1 MSIVTDTGN
10 PLQPQLDISKT
21 TPVVCKAKNGLGQ
34 ECGNHTFV
42 HGVFL
47 REISA
52 IASPTGKA
60 GVIPIPTFT
69 CNACGAVPDQVVPPF
84 LKHDKVGVSAA
95 AAVESTPTFEKS
107 NLTLLK
113 G

>member
-1 MSIVTDTGN
+1 MSIVTDAGN
-10 PLQPQLDISKT
+10 PLQPQLDITKT
-21 TPVVCKAKNGLGQ
+21 TPVVCKSKTANGV

-42 HGVFL
+42 HAVFL

-69 CNACGAVPDQVVPPF
+69 CNACGAVPDSVVPPF
-84 LKHDKVGVSAA
+84 LKTGKPEVS
-95 AAVESTPTFEKS
+95 VEATPTFQKS
-107 NLTLLK
+107 GLTLLK
-113 G
+113 E